1 MFSSISVFFC
11 VFSSPRFCLLLL
23 LSSSICNGGCC
34 CWQSDDGAQWRSDDD
49 SFLRWRVMSA
59 TVFPVYAEVPASSSS
74 LVLQQGEE
82 DGERLMVA
90 LLVAEERKNNGGSL
104 FFSSFFLC
112 NLLTCPSVFRSSLL
126 CFQTI
131 LPLSPSIASLF
142 SCNLSLTSL
151 FFPPPIYKQEERD
164 PPALSHHGARGSW
177 ATLPL

>member
-1 MFSSISVFFC
+1 
-11 VFSSPRFCLLLL
+11 
-23 LSSSICNGGCC
+23 
-34 CWQSDDGAQWRSDDD
+34 
-49 SFLRWRVMSA
+49 MSA

-131 LPLSPSIASLF
+131 LPLSPFIASLF
-142 SCNLSLTSL
+142 SCNLSLTSF